1 MKVRVRFRALLAL
14 PCVVCS
20 LFAAGPADNWP
31 QWRGPHLD
39 GRSTTA
45 KNLPVSWSETEN
57 VVWRTKLPSWAAAT
71 PIIWDDT
78 IFITSAQ
85 EGFAASKGSG
95 VVDQA
100 VSRIKSIIY
109 PTDQLLLLALNRKDG
124 SIRWQQVIGEGNT
137 ILNKQNMASPTPV
150 TDGRH
155 VWVMT
160 GLGRLSCFDF
170 EGKLVWKRNISEDY
184 WAFGLAFGY
193 ASSPL
198 LDDGRLYI
206 QVLHGMKTD
215 EPSYLVA
222 VNAASGKT
230 IWKVERPTDAVSE
243 SPDSYSTPMLVEVNG
258 QKQLAVAGG
267 DYLTGHDIDTGRE
280 LWRGGG
286 LNPQKASN
294 YRTIASA
301 LVVDDIVF
309 APSRVK
315 PFIAFRAGGSGDVS
329 TSHRLWSTEHGPDVP
344 TPVSDGE
351 RLFIVDDKGIAL
363 CLNVKDGSEI
373 WGRSRMELGTY
384 SASPVLAD
392 GKIYSTNEEGSTT
405 VIEAG
410 DEFKI
415 LATNKLN
422 DYTLASPA
430 VSGSQIFIRTS
441 NYLYCLADKSGASD

>member
-1 MKVRVRFRALLAL
+1 MTLVRSLIAVLTCLLAGG
-14 PCVVCS
+14 
-20 LFAAGPADNWP
+20 LFGADPADNWP
-31 QWRGPHLD
+31 HWRGPHLD

-45 KNLPVSWSETEN
+45 RNLPVSWSETEN
-57 VVWRTKLPSWAAAT
+57 VVWRTRLPSWAAAT
-71 PIIWDDT
+71 PVVWEDT
-78 IFITSAQ
+78 VFVTSAQ
-85 EGFAASKGSG
+85 EGFTPNKGAG
-95 VVDQA
+95 MVDSA
-100 VSRIKSIIY
+100 VGRLKSAFNT
-109 PTDQLLLLALNRKDG
+109 TDQLLLLALRRQDG
-124 SIRWQQVIGEGNT
+124 SIRWRKVIGEGNT
-137 ILNKQNMASPTPV
+137 FLNKQNMASPTPV

-160 GLGRLSCFDF
+160 GLGDLSCLDF
-170 EGKLVWKRNISEDY
+170 EGNLVWKRNISDDY

-193 ASSPL
+193 ASSPVL
-198 LDDGRLYI
+198 HDGRLYI

-222 VNAASGKT
+222 VDAASGKT
-230 IWKVERPTDAVSE
+230 VWQVERPTDAISE
-243 SPDSYSTPMLVEVNG
+243 SPDSYSTPMLVETAGKTRLV
-258 QKQLAVAGG
+258 VAGG
-267 DYLTGHDIDTGRE
+267 DYLTGHDLDTGRE
-280 LWRGGG
+280 VWRAGG

-301 LVVDDIVF
+301 LVVRDIVF

-315 PFIAFRAGGSGDVS
+315 PFIAFRADGSGDVS
-329 TSHRLWSTEHGPDVP
+329 ESHRLWSTQHGPDVP

-351 RLFIVDDKGIAL
+351 RLFIVNDKGITL
-363 CLNVKDGSEI
+363 CLRVADGSEV

-384 SASPVLAD
+384 SASPVIAD
-392 GKIYSTNEEGSTT
+392 GKIYATNEEGTTT

-430 VSGSQIFIRTS
+430 VSGEQIFIRTS
-441 NYLYCLADKSGASD
+441 NYLYCLAD

>member
-1 MKVRVRFRALLAL
+1 MLTA
-14 PCVVCS
+14 S

-45 KNLPVSWSETEN
+45 KNLPISWSETEN
-57 VVWRTKLPSWAAAT
+57 VVWRTKLPSWSAAT
-71 PIIWDDT
+71 PIIWQET
-78 IFITSAQ
+78 VFITSAQ
-85 EGFAASKGSG
+85 EGFAGSKGSG
-95 VVDQA
+95 IIEQA
-100 VSRIKSIIY
+100 VSRVKSIIY

-124 SIRWQQVIGEGNT
+124 SIRWQRVIGEGNK

-160 GLGRLSCFDF
+160 GLGALSCFDF
-170 EGKLVWKRNISEDY
+170 EGKLVWERNIADDY
-184 WAFGLAFGY
+184 WAFGLNFGY
-193 ASSPL
+193 GSSPM

-206 QVLHGMKTD
+206 QVLHGMTTD
-215 EPSYLVA
+215 DPSYLVA
-222 VNAASGKT
+222 VDAVNGKT
-230 IWKVERPTDAVSE
+230 IWKVDRPTDAVHE

-267 DYLTGHDIDTGRE
+267 DYLTGHDVETGRE

-286 LNPQKASN
+286 LNPEKAPN
-294 YRTIASA
+294 YRTIASS
-301 LVVDDIVF
+301 LVVGDIVF

-351 RLFIVDDKGIAL
+351 RIFIVGDKGIVI
-363 CLNVKDGSEI
+363 CLNVKDGSEV

-384 SASPVLAD
+384 SSSPVLAD
-392 GKIYSTNEEGSTT
+392 GKIYATNEEGSTT

-410 DEFKI
+410 DKFKI

-441 NYLYCLADKSGASD
+441 NYLYCLADKSGATD

>member
-1 MKVRVRFRALLAL
+1 MTLVRCLIAVLTGLLAG
-14 PCVVCS
+14 S
-20 LFAAGPADNWP
+20 LFGADPADNWP
-31 QWRGPHLD
+31 HWRGPHLD

-45 KNLPVSWSETEN
+45 RNLPVSWSETEN
-57 VVWRTKLPSWAAAT
+57 VVWRTRLPSWAAAT
-71 PIIWDDT
+71 PVVWEDT
-78 IFITSAQ
+78 VFVTSAQ
-85 EGFAASKGSG
+85 EGFTPNKGAG
-95 VVDQA
+95 MVDSA
-100 VSRIKSIIY
+100 VERLKNAFNT
-109 PTDQLLLLALNRKDG
+109 TDQLLLLALRRQDG
-124 SIRWQQVIGEGNT
+124 SIRWRKVIGEGNT
-137 ILNKQNMASPTPV
+137 FLNKQNMASPTPV

-160 GLGRLSCFDF
+160 GLGDLSCLDF
-170 EGKLVWKRNISEDY
+170 EGNLVWKRNISDDY
-184 WAFGLAFGY
+184 WAFGLLFGY
-193 ASSPL
+193 ASSPVL
-198 LDDGRLYI
+198 HHGRLYV

-222 VNAASGKT
+222 VDAASGKT
-230 IWKVERPTDAVSE
+230 VWQVERPTDAISE
-243 SPDSYSTPMLVEVNG
+243 SPDSYSTPMLVETAGKTRLV
-258 QKQLAVAGG
+258 VAGG
-267 DYLTGHDIDTGRE
+267 DYLTGHDLDTGRE
-280 LWRGGG
+280 VWRAGG

-301 LVVDDIVF
+301 LVVRDIVF

-329 TSHRLWSTEHGPDVP
+329 ESHRLWSTQHGPDVP

-351 RLFIVDDKGIAL
+351 RLFIVNDKGITL
-363 CLNVKDGSEI
+363 CLRVADGSEV
-373 WGRSRMELGTY
+373 WGRSRMALGTY

-392 GKIYSTNEEGSTT
+392 GKIYATNEEGTTT

-430 VSGSQIFIRTS
+430 VSGEQIFIRTS
-441 NYLYCLADKSGASD
+441 NYLYCFAN

>member
-1 MKVRVRFRALLAL
+1 MTLVRSLIAVLTCLLAGG
-14 PCVVCS
+14 
-20 LFAAGPADNWP
+20 LFGADPADNWP
-31 QWRGPHLD
+31 HWRGPHLD

-45 KNLPVSWSETEN
+45 RNLPVSWGEREN
-57 VVWRTKLPSWAAAT
+57 VVWRTRLPSWAAAT
-71 PIIWDDT
+71 PVVWEDT
-78 IFITSAQ
+78 VFVTSAQ
-85 EGFAASKGSG
+85 EGFTPNKGAG
-95 VVDQA
+95 MVDSA
-100 VSRIKSIIY
+100 VERLKSAFNT
-109 PTDQLLLLALNRKDG
+109 TDQLLLLALRRQDG
-124 SIRWQQVIGEGNT
+124 SIRWRKAIGEGNT
-137 ILNKQNMASPTPV
+137 FLNKQNMASPTPV

-160 GLGRLSCFDF
+160 GLGDLSCLDF
-170 EGKLVWKRNISEDY
+170 EGNLVWKRNISDDY
-184 WAFGLAFGY
+184 WAFGLLFGY
-193 ASSPL
+193 ASSPVL
-198 LDDGRLYI
+198 HHGRLYV

-222 VNAASGKT
+222 VDAASGKT
-230 IWKVERPTDAVSE
+230 VWQVERPTDAISE
-243 SPDSYSTPMLVEVNG
+243 SPDSYSTPMLVETAGKTRLV
-258 QKQLAVAGG
+258 VAGG
-267 DYLTGHDIDTGRE
+267 DYLTGHDLDTGRE
-280 LWRGGG
+280 VWRAGG
-286 LNPQKASN
+286 LNPQKARN

-301 LVVDDIVF
+301 LVVRDIVF

-329 TSHRLWSTEHGPDVP
+329 ESHRLWSTQHGPDVP

-351 RLFIVDDKGIAL
+351 RLFIVNDKGITL
-363 CLNVKDGSEI
+363 CLRVADGSEV

-392 GKIYSTNEEGSTT
+392 GKIYATNEEGTTT

-430 VSGSQIFIRTS
+430 VSGEQIFIRTS
-441 NYLYCLADKSGASD
+441 NYLYCLAN

>member
-1 MKVRVRFRALLAL
+1 MTHARLLPTVFL
-14 PCVVCS
+14 CFLTS
-20 LFAAGPADNWP
+20 GLFAADRADNWP
-31 QWRGPHLD
+31 HWRGPHLD

-57 VVWRTKLPSWAAAT
+57 VVWRTRLPSWAAAT
-71 PIIWDDT
+71 PVVWEDT
-78 IFITSAQ
+78 VFVTSAQ
-85 EGFAASKGSG
+85 EGFTATKQASMVS
-95 VVDQA
+95 QA
-100 VSRIKSIIY
+100 IERVKSALNSS
-109 PTDQLLLLALNRKDG
+109 DQLLLLALNRKDG
-124 SIRWQQVIGEGNT
+124 STRWQRVIGEGNK

-155 VWVMT
+155 VWVIT
-160 GLGRLSCFDF
+160 GLGDLQCFDF
-170 EGKLVWKRNISEDY
+170 EGNQVWDRNVSDDY
-184 WAFGLAFGY
+184 WAFGLSFGY
-193 ASSPL
+193 ASSPVL
-198 LDDGRLYI
+198 HKGRLYI

-222 VNAASGKT
+222 INAATGKT
-230 IWKVERPTDAVSE
+230 VWKVERPTDALHE
-243 SPDSYSTPMLVEVNG
+243 SPDSYSTPMLVEVDG
-258 QKQLAVAGG
+258 KHQLVVAGA
-267 DYLTGHDIDTGRE
+267 DYVTGHDLETGRE

-286 LNPQKASN
+286 LNPQKATN

-315 PFIAFRAGGSGDVS
+315 PFIAFRAGGSGDIS
-329 TSHRLWSTEHGPDVP
+329 ESHRLWTTDYGPDVP

-351 RLFIVDDKGIAL
+351 RLFIVDDKGISV
-363 CLNVKDGSEI
+363 CLRVKDGSEI

-392 GKIYSTNEEGSTT
+392 GKIYATNEEGTTT

-410 DEFKI
+410 DKFKI
-415 LATNKLN
+415 LSTNKLN

-430 VSGSQIFIRTS
+430 VSGGQIFIRTA
-441 NYLYCLADKSGASD
+441 NYLYCLANKAGATD

>member
-1 MKVRVRFRALLAL
+1 MTLVRSLIAVLTCLLAG
-14 PCVVCS
+14 S
-20 LFAAGPADNWP
+20 LFGADPADNWP
-31 QWRGPHLD
+31 HWRGPHLD

-45 KNLPVSWSETEN
+45 RNLPVSWSETEN
-57 VVWRTKLPSWAAAT
+57 VVWRTRLPSWAAAT
-71 PIIWDDT
+71 PVVWEDT
-78 IFITSAQ
+78 VFVTSAQ
-85 EGFAASKGSG
+85 EGFTPNKGAG
-95 VVDQA
+95 MVDSA
-100 VSRIKSIIY
+100 VERLKNAFNT
-109 PTDQLLLLALNRKDG
+109 TDQLLLLALRRQDG
-124 SIRWQQVIGEGNT
+124 SIRWRKVIGEGNMF
-137 ILNKQNMASPTPV
+137 LNKQNMASPTPV

-160 GLGRLSCFDF
+160 GLGDLSCLDF
-170 EGKLVWKRNISEDY
+170 EGNLVWKRNISNDY

-193 ASSPL
+193 ASSPVL
-198 LDDGRLYI
+198 HHGRLYV

-222 VNAASGKT
+222 VDAASGKT
-230 IWKVERPTDAVSE
+230 VWQVERPTDAISE
-243 SPDSYSTPMLVEVNG
+243 SPDSYSTPMLVETAGKTRLV
-258 QKQLAVAGG
+258 VAGG
-267 DYLTGHDIDTGRE
+267 DYLTGHDLDTGRE
-280 LWRGGG
+280 VWRAGG

-301 LVVDDIVF
+301 LVVRDIVF

-329 TSHRLWSTEHGPDVP
+329 ESHRLWSTQHGPDVP

-351 RLFIVDDKGIAL
+351 RLFIVNDKGITL
-363 CLNVKDGSEI
+363 CLRVADGSEV
-373 WGRSRMELGTY
+373 WGRSRMALGTY

-392 GKIYSTNEEGSTT
+392 GKIYATSEEGTTT

-430 VSGSQIFIRTS
+430 VSGQQIFIRTS
-441 NYLYCLADKSGASD
+441 NYLYCFAN